1 MSKFYDG
8 SELLS
13 RSKYNIFFSLGGRNI
28 GKSTF
33 WQRYIIRHYIKN
45 KEKFGII
52 VKYKDDLST
61 FAANYF
67 STEWMDKWYPDYEI
81 MYKRGKY
88 YIRKKEVK
96 KDPEDMKTGWQL
108 CGYAIALNLNA
119 SLKSTTTFQDI
130 DNLLFEEFMPLEDRY
145 IGSAKDPEKEPK
157 LLQSIYQTIARGNK
171 GEHTRKVKLILISNN
186 YSMNNPYFTHFNILD
201 LVTSNPNSIYQQF
214 YTYDKLDLHYA
225 LEFSQLQPETTGIE
239 TDEESVG
246 VKFSDFRHNLRL
258 SKTINIKKLYFQ
270 LTFDGKKVFNVGRFN
285 DTIAV
290 FEGKHIIDDPNIICY
305 SCSKYRDKVCMNMNV
320 LKTSKDYKVLVKLF
334 EMNKIWYDKLE
345 TFIWLTNILAY

>member
-33 WQRYIIRHYIKN
+33 WQRYIIRLFIK
-45 KEKFGII
+45 KHKKFGII

-67 STEWMDKWYPDYEI
+67 SQEWMDKWYPDYEI

-88 YIRKKEVK
+88 YIRKKADKE
-96 KDPEDMKTGWQL
+96 DDEDMKSGWKL

-119 SLKSTTTFQDI
+119 SIKSTTTFHDI
-130 DNLLFEEFMPLEDRY
+130 DTLLFEEFMPLEDRY
-145 IGSAKDPEKEPK
+145 IGSVKDPEKEPK
-157 LLQSIYQTIARGNK
+157 LLQSIYQTVARGSK
-171 GEHTRKVKLILISNN
+171 GEHTRKVRLICISNN
-186 YSMNNPYFTHFNILD
+186 YTMNNPYFTHFRILD
-201 LVTSNPNSIYQQF
+201 MVTNNPNSIYQQF
-214 YTYDKLDLHYA
+214 YTYDKMDLHYA

-246 VKFSDFRHNLRL
+246 VKFSDFRNDLHIMKN
-258 SKTINIKKLYFQ
+258 KNIKKLYFQ
-270 LTFDGKKVFNVGRFN
+270 LTFDNKKILNCARFN

-290 FEGKHIIDDPNIICY
+290 FDGGKVNEDVICY
-305 SCSKYRDKVCMNMNV
+305 SCSKFKSRDMMGIKVF
-320 LKTSKDYKVLVKLF
+320 KSTDDYKVLVKLF
-334 EMNKIWYDKLE
+334 EMNRIWYDKLE
-345 TFIWLTNILAY
+345 TYIYLTNILAY